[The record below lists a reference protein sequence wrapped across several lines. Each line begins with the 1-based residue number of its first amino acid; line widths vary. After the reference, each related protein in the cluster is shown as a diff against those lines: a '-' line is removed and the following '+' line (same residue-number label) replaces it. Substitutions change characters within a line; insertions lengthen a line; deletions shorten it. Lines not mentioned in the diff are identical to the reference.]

1 MKAGVEAEM
10 RTIEPTLISLPEQER
25 MPPSRWRRWASELMV
40 GKGRVSVLVA
50 LAMSIFMLAGSS
62 FVYMLPGTD
71 VARYRCY
78 AFAFWV
84 GGSSYPADPTCA
96 FIAHTASPQPFHT
109 LPLEYPILSLIPF
122 SLTLLAPIQW
132 DQVVFAVCMALLAA
146 GLYWYLARVGP
157 RGAAPAFAVYLT
169 IGAFATSASR
179 FDLVPA
185 AFTLFCLVAAVQGR
199 FAKAYLLLAIATMLK
214 LYPLP
219 LLLPLFVAEQRADS
233 GPLFHWRRLKGIAVF
248 AVTCAGVFLVS
259 LLISVKGALSP
270 LDYFSGRPVQIES
283 IPASIMW
290 VFSFWGFPMC
300 SAFQFGSL
308 NVYDEVNG
316 VCTSG
321 QAPGPMTSVLSPLFL
336 LLMVA
341 GIAWVVWSQW
351 RGKMTVQQAFIG
363 VMLVIIATGKV
374 FSPQYFIWLAPLV
387 AYVMALDVTWLVFWG
402 VLSIGT
408 TAIYPYLYGAKH
420 YITDDPAVPVFYPTI
435 AYRNL
440 LLGLTTLGYI
450 FDIGRLR
457 SHATR
462 KTSLAQPG
470 VGEESA
476 ERALVGQPQ

>member
-1 MKAGVEAEM
+1 MQ
-10 RTIEPTLISLPEQER
+10 TIEPTVASLPEQDDV
-25 MPPSRWRRWASELMV
+25 PLSRWRRWASELMV
-40 GKGRVSVLVA
+40 GKGRVSVVVG
-50 LAMSIFMLAGSS
+50 LAMCIFMLAGSS

-78 AFAFWV
+78 AFSFWM

-96 FIAHTASPQPFHT
+96 FIVHTASPQPFHT
-109 LPLEYPILSLIPF
+109 LPLEYPLLSLIPF
-122 SLTLLAPIQW
+122 TLTLLAPIQW
-132 DQVVFAVCMALLAA
+132 DQVVFAVCMAVLAA

-157 RGAAPAFAVYLT
+157 RGAAPAFALYLT
-169 IGAFATSASR
+169 IGAFATSASS
-179 FDLVPA
+179 FDLFPA
-185 AFTLFCLVAAVQGR
+185 AFTLFCLVAAVRGR
-199 FAKAYLLLAIATMLK
+199 FAKAYLFLAIATMLK

-219 LLLPLFVAEQRADS
+219 LLLPLFIAEQRADS
-233 GPLFHWRRLKGIAVF
+233 GSLLHWRRLKGVGVF
-248 AVTCAGVFLVS
+248 AGTCAGIFLVS
-259 LLISVKGALSP
+259 LLLSVQGTLSP
-270 LDYFSGRPVQIES
+270 LGYFSGRPVQIES

-290 VFSFWGFPMC
+290 LFSFWGFPMC

-336 LLMVA
+336 ALMVA
-341 GIAWVVWSQW
+341 GIAWVAWSQW

-402 VLSIGT
+402 ALSIGT

-435 AYRNL
+435 ADRNL

-457 SHATR
+457 SRAASAAPFSVSGAR
-462 KTSLAQPG
+462 
-470 VGEESA
+470 EEMRDISPA
-476 ERALVGQPQ
+476 GQGG